1 MAYPTPAEY
10 AVNQGF
16 RSYATAGVVGRP
28 DGSEIQ
34 YLVWLYG
41 DYQPYGHAGADI
53 ACPIGTPVYAIADG
67 IVVWADWGYN
77 LPGDDSWGPNG
88 YFKRW
93 GMYKNFPGICTVIW
107 HPQLNKFSIYGHQSS
122 NDEVTVGQQVREG
135 QQIGKSGN
143 TKTRGETVGPHLHIA
158 VVGDFTN
165 YSTGGKYIFGCE
177 DPVPYFNTGSLT
189 YAGESITTPEELDMA
204 AEENIIG
211 KIDQHIEWENNWFTH
226 LSNQSEANRNML
238 AGWVRDLF
246 ASDEDITEEQLNAM
260 LAEKLAA
267 APTVTSGPT
276 LYKGKDQP
284 EVYAWDAG
292 TGLRHIELPEY
303 VALVTSGAHVAVLDQ
318 PAMDALLAVK

>member
-1 MAYPTPAEY
+1 MAYPVPAEY
-10 AVNQGF
+10 AVNQRF

-67 IVVWADWGYN
+67 IVVWADWGYK

-122 NDEVTVGQQVREG
+122 NDEVKVGQQVREG
-135 QQIGKSGN
+135 QQIGESGN
-143 TKTRGETVGPHLHIA
+143 TKTNGETVGPHLHIA
-158 VVGDFTN
+158 VVGDYTN

-177 DPVPYFNTGSLT
+177 DPLPYFNTGSLS
-189 YAGESITTPEELDMA
+189 YASESIEVLEEDDMA
-204 AEENIIG
+204 IFNSIDEFKKAVGEAVQESHKVTRTHIIEKVTENTEAQHVETR
-211 KIDQHIEWENNWFTH
+211 KQVIDMGQAQEDVTRGYLADRVRDASPADVVAAIPDDIAQQVIDGLAT
-226 LSNQSEANRNML
+226 RL
-238 AGWVRDLF
+238 AG
-246 ASDEDITEEQLNAM
+246 
-260 LAEKLAA
+260 
-267 APTVTSGPT
+267 
-276 LYKGKDQP
+276 
-284 EVYAWDAG
+284 
-292 TGLRHIELPEY
+292 
-303 VALVTSGAHVAVLDQ
+303 GAQ
-318 PAMDALLAVK
+318 

>member
-10 AVNQGF
+10 KVNQGF

-28 DGSEIQ
+28 DGAELQ

-67 IVVWADWGYN
+67 IVVWAGWGYD
-77 LPGDDSWGPNG
+77 LPGDESWGPSG

-107 HPQLNKFSIYGHQSS
+107 HPHLNKFSIYGHLS
-122 NDEVTVGQQVREG
+122 NNDIAPVGTTVREG
-135 QQIGKSGN
+135 QQIALSGN

-177 DPVPYFNTGSLT
+177 DPVPYFTTRSLS
-189 YAGESITTPEELDMA
+189 YASESITILEEDDMPSAKEVAEATLSYPFKLADGTETTLLTQLQNLDANGRAMLA
-204 AEENIIG
+204 QQQASQKYAEAVNG
-211 KIDQHIEWENNWFTH
+211 KIDELAQALPASTLDEQITMPDGRVTTPRQEIAWLAANF
-226 LSNQSEANRNML
+226 EALQTN
-238 AGWVRDLF
+238 
-246 ASDEDITEEQLNAM
+246 
-260 LAEKLAA
+260 LAE
-267 APTVTSGPT
+267 
-276 LYKGKDQP
+276 
-284 EVYAWDAG
+284 
-292 TGLRHIELPEY
+292 
-303 VALVTSGAHVAVLDQ
+303 VA
-318 PAMDALLAVK
+318 K

>member
-1 MAYPTPAEY
+1 MAYPVPAQY
-10 AVNQGF
+10 RVNQGF

-93 GMYKNFPGICTVIW
+93 GMYKNFPGIVTVIW
-107 HPQLNKFSIYGHQSS
+107 HPHLNKFSIYGHLSS
-122 NDEVTVGQQVREG
+122 NDLAPVGARVKDG
-135 QQIGKSGN
+135 QQIALSGN

-177 DPVPYFNTGSLT
+177 DPVPYFTTGSLS
-189 YAGESITTPEELDMA
+189 YASESITPLEEDVANTQMELQEAVQTVLRDNPLVLGGRSVA
-204 AEENIIG
+204 AGVNQALLGIDVVNDNISQLKAFIAQRLEPAAG
-211 KIDQHIEWENNWFTH
+211 VK
-226 LSNQSEANRNML
+226 SESE
-238 AGWVRDLF
+238 GTF
-246 ASDEDITEEQLNAM
+246 
-260 LAEKLAA
+260 
-267 APTVTSGPT
+267 
-276 LYKGKDQP
+276 YFKGTDKP
-284 EVYAWDAG
+284 EVYALDAA
-292 TGLRHIELPEY
+292 TGNVRHVQSAEFDIVQAINLYKE
-303 VALVTSGAHVAVLDQ
+303 VDQ
-318 PAMDALLAVK
+318 AKVDALLGRGK